1 MTKKIKLTI
10 QEIVCDFERMIR
22 HHERL
27 DVHFDFE
34 KADEKEIDEFHAEML
49 GLMEKYLPDY
59 EKHVPE
65 DYLKEETPTFD
76 KALILYGELYRN
88 FKEIFFQLVQA

>member
-1 MTKKIKLTI
+1 MSEKIKLTI

-34 KADEKEIDEFHAEML
+34 KADEDEISQFHDEML
-49 GLMEKYLPDY
+49 GLMEKYLPSY
-59 EKHVPE
+59 EKHVPKE
-65 DYLKEETPTFD
+65 YLMDETPLFD
-76 KALILYGELYRN
+76 KALILYGELYNN
-88 FKEIFFQLVQA
+88 FREMFYQLV

>member
-1 MTKKIKLTI
+1 MSEAIKLTI

-34 KADEKEIDEFHAEML
+34 KADENEIDEFHAEML
-49 GLMEKYLPDY
+49 GLMEKYLPSY

-65 DYLKEETPTFD
+65 EYLMDGTPTFD

-88 FKEIFFQLVQA
+88 FKEIFFQLV

>member
-1 MTKKIKLTI
+1 MSEKIKLTI

-34 KADEKEIDEFHAEML
+34 KADEDEISQFHDEML
-49 GLMEKYLPDY
+49 GLMEKYLPSY
-59 EKHVPE
+59 ERHVPE
-65 DYLKEETPTFD
+65 EYLMDETPLFD
-76 KALILYGELYRN
+76 KALILYGELYNN
-88 FKEIFFQLVQA
+88 FREMFYQLV

>member
-1 MTKKIKLTI
+1 MSEKIKLTI

-34 KADEKEIDEFHAEML
+34 KADEDEINQFHDEML
-49 GLMEKYLPDY
+49 GLMEKYLPSY
-59 EKHVPE
+59 ERHVPKE
-65 DYLKEETPTFD
+65 YLMDETPLFD
-76 KALILYGELYRN
+76 KALILYGELYNN
-88 FKEIFFQLVQA
+88 FREMFYQLV